1 MVHVLPREV
10 LKWLQSLELSY
21 PIHNS
26 KRDFSNGY
34 LIAEIFSWYYP
45 QEVQMHMFQNG
56 KSIESKISNWS
67 LLQKLFNRLAFN
79 IPKEEIDATIHCK
92 SGAAVLLLQRI
103 YMTLTQ
109 RSVPAFVETDIDFS
123 DNGYQQKLPFH
134 ARCTATK
141 QATVG
146 AERILIFLTWEYL
159 PWILIQLAVKTNITD
174 TELFINKDTIACTKK
189 AEDILRSHINNR
201 HQQRLD
207 DPDRF
212 GIKPTICQRSPRKL
226 MCSNFVDDCKTS
238 NQSEGCVLQKVS
250 NDVPVVNEINVKQ
263 HLAVSS
269 LSAFE

>member
-1 MVHVLPREV
+1 MMRMAHVLPREV

-45 QEVQMHMFQNG
+45 QEIQMHMFQNG

-109 RSVPAFVETDIDFS
+109 RSVPAFVESDIDFS

-141 QATVG
+141 
-146 AERILIFLTWEYL
+146 
-159 PWILIQLAVKTNITD
+159 AVKNNITE

-189 AEDILRSHINNR
+189 AEDIIRSHINNR

-226 MCSNFVDDCKTS
+226 MCSNFIDDCKTS
-238 NQSEGCVLQKVS
+238 DQSGGCVLQKS
-250 NDVPVVNEINVKQ
+250 NEVPIVNEINVKQ

-269 LSAFE
+269 LSVFE